1 MSVIYQYDSEV
12 SHIYKDL
19 LAKNG
24 KCVIFPALYIVGS
37 KIKCNR
43 FYDLTTP
50 RWKLGEPPRVRRV
63 LPLSRCSSLGS
74 FCKATLR
81 GEDSSNILSSIIFL
95 A

>member
-1 MSVIYQYDSEV
+1 MSDMSVMIYFVSEV

-24 KCVIFPALYIVGS
+24 KSSIFPALYIVGS

-50 RWKLGEPPRVRRV
+50 RWELGEPPRVRRV

-74 FCKATLR
+74 FCKATHSGR
-81 GEDSSNILSSIIFL
+81 IVIIFYPV
-95 A
+95 